1 MCAHYVFG
9 RGNGCWYSFWKHMLP
24 SLITCMCVPVG
35 YEIGSDA
42 EDLRNKYRSPEC
54 NAMMDKTIEAGL
66 FNPATAA
73 IGGVA
78 DDPMVREL
86 LQIAGPGTTGHGAA
100 APNPA
105 SCAAAIRAA
114 ATKEQPAA
122 SCANGPRSSAR
133 YRWDL
138 AGIVSASDY
147 FPLNSDLYLL
157 GEEVLATRRRA
168 DEEIAKKQAEL
179 LAQYNAKMEAERAE
193 KLESDAE
200 PEDDPESSL
209 NDPWGAH
216 ASEADWAELQELLSP
231 LSDAQV
237 ERVMM
242 QALHNTELLE
252 EP

>member
-1 MCAHYVFG
+1 
-9 RGNGCWYSFWKHMLP
+9 MLP
-24 SLITCMCVPVG
+24 SLITRICVPAG
-35 YEIGSDA
+35 YEIGGDA

-54 NAMMDKTIEAGL
+54 NAMMDRTIEAGL

-73 IGGVA
+73 LGGVA

-86 LQIAGPGTTGHGAA
+86 LQIAGPGTTGNAAA
-100 APNPA
+100 APNVA

-157 GEEVLATRRRA
+157 GEEVLAARRRA

-179 LAQYNAKMEAERAE
+179 LAKLDAKTEADRGE
-193 KLESDAE
+193 KLEANAE
-200 PEDDPESSL
+200 PEDDPQPSL
-209 NDPWGAH
+209 NDPWGTR

-237 ERVMM
+237 KRVMM
-242 QALHNTELLE
+242 QALHSTELLGE